1 MGSRQEWHKIMLQT
15 IKLDNGDRW
24 SVRGREIRG
33 MNKTQVTYRFQDG
46 LGMKNPRSAV
56 FLPYDWN
63 SRNQSKIITAVAD
76 LKRLVDERN
85 LSLKEAAKFMLEP
98 VANDQAPSVTN
109 WGNIVDSFLDSRSDR
124 RGTTLRDL
132 KTRMR
137 RVLVRPKHGHYA
149 LAPEHLQHLISLQSM
164 EGKESKSIDITSV
177 VNVPHT
183 IPEGKEVLPE
193 GKEVGNY
200 QTPLFVNDLD

>member
-1 MGSRQEWHKIMLQT
+1 
-15 IKLDNGDRW
+15 
-24 SVRGREIRG
+24 

-56 FLPYDWN
+56 FLPYNWN

-85 LSLKEAAKFMLEP
+85 LSLKEAAKFMLKP
-98 VANDQAPSVTN
+98 VANDQAPSVLT
-109 WGNIVDSFLDSRSDR
+109 GKNIIKAFLESRSDS

-137 RVLVRPKHGHYA
+137 RVLVV
-149 LAPEHLQHLISLQSM
+149 QNM
-164 EGKESKSIDITSV
+164 VIT
-177 VNVPHT
+177 
-183 IPEGKEVLPE
+183 L
-193 GKEVGNY
+193 
-200 QTPLFVNDLD
+200 

>member
-1 MGSRQEWHKIMLQT
+1 MGSRQEWHKIMRQT
-15 IKLDNGDRW
+15 IKLEIEDGW

-85 LSLKEAAKFMLEP
+85 LSLKK
-98 VANDQAPSVTN
+98 
-109 WGNIVDSFLDSRSDR
+109 
-124 RGTTLRDL
+124 
-132 KTRMR
+132 
-137 RVLVRPKHGHYA
+137 
-149 LAPEHLQHLISLQSM
+149 LQSSCLNLW
-164 EGKESKSIDITSV
+164 GRIKLQ
-177 VNVPHT
+177 
-183 IPEGKEVLPE
+183 VLPTW
-193 GKEVGNY
+193 KIICCY
-200 QTPLFVNDLD
+200 FIKST